1 MKKMS
6 TIFLSLLLAVTIA
19 ASLPLQVFAETTTE
33 KYISAVKIGVG
44 KKADDAKKA
53 LAGYEILKDDQ
64 GNYVDLNKDAG
75 GGTGSKGDRVVY
87 LGYLR
92 TSDKS
97 EAVTDLAVMNMKG
110 GYSIRDYED
119 LMEDYMKQ
127 EIIPFVNGFLDAIIE
142 YRENYNSTNT
152 LNKARAD
159 SIHDALNKLLDDDCG
174 RAGLGDLLLNE
185 TKYEMGDVAYEA
197 LSEEEKN
204 QHADILTII
213 EQAHGNAVLVMENL
227 ITRAADT
234 NEDTW
239 IERFVDTTYED
250 LLDETGLSPSKAK
263 KELDKLYYDDAMII
277 LGMWDQFKEMLDNF
291 DSSVE
296 VFMEAAEA
304 EVEPSGVDYENTE
317 FIDSTDKQ
325 IEDTAREIAENQY
338 NIDTMSNSYTN
349 ITVYAMLD
357 AIEYEDGTLLDFFS
371 RSGEDIED
379 DITVLYPLVAA
390 LSPGQKAGLEFI
402 TLEDLFVFAL
412 TDGSGYEKFDI
423 SDGDE
428 AYSIYAGVDREIYE
442 TNAVGL
448 TSDALRSGKTG
459 VDDIESPQ
467 RSLALSVWSKVLIG
481 LSAASAVGLG
491 ASIAYAA
498 TISHAKNAIV
508 PKLEAALA
516 KWKDPHFTSDVIYH
530 IDQLD
535 DAIGGFQKDIV
546 DCNRWIRNW
555 QNKTPFGNNTA
566 VNYSMDAEMDW
577 MCMSAEQEAAVRA
590 EFAETQAQEIA
601 KYKDKITE
609 LNTRINDYTNEMD
622 SLKQELNEVKGTI
635 KKGEQ
640 LADRSSFSKKLMIG
654 STIMTIIIIG
664 VTIYMIYRDFAAM
677 KAKYKVD
684 FTPAPKFI
692 VEEKDL
698 FTYNSYGDRVIVKN
712 QAIYYKAA
720 PTNRATNAEY
730 YKMLGEVADLNG
742 DVGKQWLALYVEH
755 NEVNDP
761 ILADSFKVTSTE
773 QIPSGYDTGI
783 HMFGSTAAENLNNPL
798 YVWNQTAPKVYV
810 YYKLDDGAAASGG
823 ASVAGSNF
831 SAGTLAMGALGGAV
845 IGILITM
852 FGMTKLGKK
861 KKEAAA

>member
-1 MKKMS
+1 MS
-6 TIFLSLLLAVTIA
+6 VNRMIGA
-19 ASLPLQVFAETTTE
+19 A
-33 KYISAVKIGVG
+33 
-44 KKADDAKKA
+44 
-53 LAGYEILKDDQ
+53 
-64 GNYVDLNKDAG
+64 
-75 GGTGSKGDRVVY
+75 
-87 LGYLR
+87 
-92 TSDKS
+92 
-97 EAVTDLAVMNMKG
+97 
-110 GYSIRDYED
+110 
-119 LMEDYMKQ
+119 
-127 EIIPFVNGFLDAIIE
+127 
-142 YRENYNSTNT
+142 
-152 LNKARAD
+152 
-159 SIHDALNKLLDDDCG
+159 
-174 RAGLGDLLLNE
+174 
-185 TKYEMGDVAYEA
+185 
-197 LSEEEKN
+197 
-204 QHADILTII
+204 
-213 EQAHGNAVLVMENL
+213 
-227 ITRAADT
+227 
-234 NEDTW
+234 
-239 IERFVDTTYED
+239 
-250 LLDETGLSPSKAK
+250 
-263 KELDKLYYDDAMII
+263 
-277 LGMWDQFKEMLDNF
+277 
-291 DSSVE
+291 
-296 VFMEAAEA
+296 
-304 EVEPSGVDYENTE
+304 
-317 FIDSTDKQ
+317 
-325 IEDTAREIAENQY
+325 
-338 NIDTMSNSYTN
+338 
-349 ITVYAMLD
+349 
-357 AIEYEDGTLLDFFS
+357 
-371 RSGEDIED
+371 
-379 DITVLYPLVAA
+379 LVAA
-390 LSPGQKAGLEFI
+390 VQCMILVNCHADDGEMARDLLMAVDVALRKDASLAESEEGTGIRSGLASRLREADPKSRDYNQQNWLVGVVGDFVRWDVFLRLRHLPEDAWKIRFAELAWERDYIDRRVASAPEDKRSPGQKAGLEFI
-402 TLEDLFVFAL
+402 TLEDLIVFAL